1 MKKIMLLAVTT
12 VAAIGLSSCDWFGPR
27 NYTDCTT
34 PDGTE
39 ACWNAE
45 ERSYRWEED
54 AVVEIGVDN
63 DTMGAAL
70 IEQWNADYPD
80 LANKLVYRNYG
91 SVNGASTG
99 MQGIQDGQGEAPD
112 VALVID
118 NEVTGKEASVL
129 PLHPYFVDL
138 ANEQTLESVNTGINK
153 TATYFLSSFYDGMT
167 FSWNKTMLEALDIS
181 LTDANNDGLPDAVDT
196 FEEIFALAESYETRP
211 EFTFET
217 NRLDDNEDPISVTK
231 TIKEF
236 YPLSLDEPW
245 SAYSSLT
252 AGGWELFGGADL
264 LEPEFDAP
272 EFLEG
277 LEFIQAFGETNMS
290 VDDTGAKKAASAMGW
305 RWDDYL
311 NGNYPFSLVGTW
323 MDVDG
328 KEATENLDFKFSAM
342 PTYEGQQLSP
352 LMKTKGFVVN
362 AYSLY
367 PSASSEVLRWLYS
380 AETFGTMVNNSSYLP
395 ALETDAAIYPEI
407 TSENKEEFAFGMRF
421 NHLEPAGSL
430 PLSPTTRAMNVYYAI
445 GITDF
450 YKAVWDGTKTPAV
463 AQTEIVSAA
472 TAWIAANNVAA

>member
-45 ERSYRWEED
+45 ERSFRFEED
-54 AVVEIGVDN
+54 AVVSIGVDN

-80 LANKLVYRNYG
+80 LANKLVYSNFG
-91 SVNGASTG
+91 SVNGAATG
-99 MQGIQDGQGEAPD
+99 MQGIETAQGDAPD

-118 NEVTGKEASVL
+118 NEVTGREASVR

-153 TATYFLSSFYDGMT
+153 TETYFLSSFYDGMS
-167 FSWNKTMLEALDIS
+167 FSWNKTMLEALEIP

-196 FEEIFALAESYETRP
+196 FEKIFALSETYTTRP
-211 EFTFET
+211 TFTFTPATGTPVT
-217 NRLDDNEDPISVTK
+217 N
-231 TIKEF
+231 TIREF
-236 YPLSLDEPW
+236 FPVSLDEPW

-252 AGGWELFGGADL
+252 AGGWKLFGEGDL
-264 LEPEFDAP
+264 VEPEFDAP
-272 EFLEG
+272 EFLAG
-277 LEFIQAFGETNMS
+277 LEFIKEFSDTNMS

-305 RWDDYL
+305 RWDSYL
-311 NGNYPFSLVGTW
+311 DGAYPFSLTGTW
-323 MDVDG
+323 QDVDG
-328 KEATENLDFKFSAM
+328 KEASNNLDFKFSAM
-342 PTYEGQQLSP
+342 PTYEGRQLSP
-352 LMKTKGFVVN
+352 LMKTKGFVLN
-362 AYSLY
+362 AYTEY

-380 AETFGTMVNNSSYLP
+380 TETFGTMVNNSSYLP
-395 ALETDAAIYPEI
+395 ALEVDAAIYPEI
-407 TSENKEEFAFGMRF
+407 ESENKEEFALGMRF

-430 PLSPTTRAMNVYYAI
+430 PESPTTRAMEVYYQI
-445 GITDF
+445 GITGF
-450 YKAVWDGTKTPAV
+450 YKEVWDGIKTPAE
-463 AQTEIVSAA
+463 AQAAIVSAA
-472 TAWIAANNVAA
+472 DAWIAANNVAL

>member
-45 ERSYRWEED
+45 ERSFRWEED

-63 DTMGAAL
+63 NTMGAAL

-153 TATYFLSSFYDGMT
+153 TGTYFLSSFYDGMT

-181 LTDANNDGLPDAVDT
+181 LTDSNNDGLPDAFDT

-211 EFTFET
+211 TFSYTPDSGTE
-217 NRLDDNEDPISVTK
+217 VTK
-231 TIKEF
+231 TIREF
-236 YPLSLDEPW
+236 YPLSLDEAW

-252 AGGWELFGGADL
+252 AGGWKLFGEGDL
-264 LEPEFDAP
+264 VEPEFDAP
-272 EFLEG
+272 EFLAG
-277 LEFIQAFGETNMS
+277 LEFIKAFGETNMS
-290 VDDTGAKKAASAMGW
+290 VDDTGAKKAASGMGW
-305 RWDDYL
+305 RWDSYL
-311 NGNYPFSLVGTW
+311 DGDYPFSLVGTW

-328 KEATENLDFKFSAM
+328 KEASNNLDFKFSAL
-342 PTYEGQQLSP
+342 PTFDGEQLSP

-362 AYSLY
+362 AYTLY

-407 TSENKEEFAFGMRF
+407 TSENKEEFAYGMRF

-430 PLSPTTRAMNVYYAI
+430 PLSPTTRAMNVYYSI
-445 GITDF
+445 SITGF
-450 YKAVWDGTKTPAV
+450 YKDVWDGEQTPAE
-463 AQTEIVSAA
+463 AQAAIVSAA
-472 TAWIAANNVAA
+472 DAWIATNNVAA